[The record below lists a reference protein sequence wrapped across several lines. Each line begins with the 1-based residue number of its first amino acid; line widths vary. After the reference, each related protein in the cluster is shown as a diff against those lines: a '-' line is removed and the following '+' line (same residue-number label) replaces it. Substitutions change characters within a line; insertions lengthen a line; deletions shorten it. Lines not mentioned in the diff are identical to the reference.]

1 MVVACCRQL
10 SPGKGGAMI
19 FPTSDEIYTW
29 MPQLLSG
36 LGISLKVTI
45 FSLLIGIPFGLCL
58 ALGVMTNSRLLRGLN
73 LALVEIGR
81 GAPALVLL
89 QFIYFGLPTTG
100 LMLGSFTAAIIAL
113 AWNTG
118 AYTSEIIRAS
128 LLSVAQG
135 QREASVAL
143 GLNRLDELR
152 YVLLPQGLRVA
163 IPALLGFSILI
174 FQSTSLCFTI
184 ALPELVSRAYEIG
197 STTFRYFP
205 ALLLAG
211 ALYASIS
218 IPAALLVN
226 HIEKRAGQYAHH

>member
-1 MVVACCRQL
+1 M
-10 SPGKGGAMI
+10 
-19 FPTSDEIYTW
+19 FPSTDEISAW
-29 MPQLLSG
+29 LPELLGG
-36 LGISLKVTI
+36 LSISLQVTAL
-45 FSLLIGIPFGLCL
+45 SLLIGIPFGLVL
-58 ALGVMTNSRLLRGLN
+58 ALGVLAKTKALRYISLF
-73 LALVEIGR
+73 LVEVGR

-89 QFIYFGLPTTG
+89 QFIYFGLPSTG
-100 LMLGSFTAAIIAL
+100 LTLASFTAAIIAL

-128 LLSVAQG
+128 LQSVAHG
-135 QREASVAL
+135 QREAAIAL

-163 IPALLGFSILI
+163 LPALLGFSILI
-174 FQSTSLCFTI
+174 FQGTSLCFTI

-205 ALLLAG
+205 ALLSAG
-211 ALYASIS
+211 FLYACIS

-226 HIEKRAGQYAHH
+226 HVEKRAGRYAQR

>member
-1 MVVACCRQL
+1 M
-10 SPGKGGAMI
+10 
-19 FPTSDEIYTW
+19 
-29 MPQLLSG
+29 
-36 LGISLKVTI
+36 
-45 FSLLIGIPFGLCL
+45 
-58 ALGVMTNSRLLRGLN
+58 
-73 LALVEIGR
+73 
-81 GAPALVLL
+81 LL

-100 LMLGSFTAAIIAL
+100 LTLSSYVAAVVAL

-128 LLSVAQG
+128 LQAVPQG
-135 QREASVAL
+135 QREAAVAL

-152 YVLLPQGLRVA
+152 YVLVPQGLRVA

-174 FQSTSLCFTI
+174 FQGTSLCFAI

-205 ALLLAG
+205 ALFSAG
-211 ALYASIS
+211 VLYASIS

-226 HIEKRAGQYAHH
+226 HIEKRAGTYAHR

>member
-1 MVVACCRQL
+1 M
-10 SPGKGGAMI
+10 
-19 FPTSDEIYTW
+19 FPTYDEISAW
-29 MPQLLSG
+29 LPDLLGG
-36 LGISLKVTI
+36 LSISLQVTVL
-45 FSLLIGIPFGLCL
+45 SLAIGIPFGLLL
-58 ALGVMTNSRLLRGLN
+58 ALGVLAKSRAIRVLSLV
-73 LALVEIGR
+73 LVEVGR

-100 LMLGSFTAAIIAL
+100 LMLGSFAAAIIAL

-128 LLSVAQG
+128 LQSVAHG
-135 QREASVAL
+135 QREAAIAL
-143 GLNRLDELR
+143 GLTRQDELR

-163 IPALLGFSILI
+163 LPALLGFSILI
-174 FQSTSLCFTI
+174 FQGTSLCFTI

-205 ALLLAG
+205 ALLMAG

-226 HIEKRAGQYAHH
+226 HVEKRAGLYAHR

>member
-1 MVVACCRQL
+1 M
-10 SPGKGGAMI
+10 
-19 FPTSDEIYTW
+19 FPSYDEISAW
-29 MPQLLSG
+29 LPDLLGG
-36 LGISLKVTI
+36 LSISLQVTAL
-45 FSLLIGIPFGLCL
+45 SLLIGIPFGLLL
-58 ALGVMTNSRLLRGLN
+58 ALGVLANNRAVKGLS
-73 LALVEIGR
+73 LFLVEIGR

-100 LMLGSFTAAIIAL
+100 LTLGSYTAAVIAL

-128 LLSVAQG
+128 LQSVAHG
-135 QREASVAL
+135 QREAAVAL

-163 IPALLGFSILI
+163 LPALLGFSILI
-174 FQSTSLCFTI
+174 FQGTSLCFTI

-205 ALLLAG
+205 ALLCAG
-211 ALYASIS
+211 VLYASIS

-226 HIEKRAGQYAHH
+226 HVEKRAGLYAHR